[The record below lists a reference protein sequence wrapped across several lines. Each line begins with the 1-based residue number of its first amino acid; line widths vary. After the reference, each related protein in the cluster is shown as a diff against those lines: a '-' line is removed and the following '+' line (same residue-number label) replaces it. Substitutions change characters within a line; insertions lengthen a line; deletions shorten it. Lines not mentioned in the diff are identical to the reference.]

1 MKFLTFKDLQTLG
14 IVTNWP
20 TLGRM
25 IDGSGFPAGIRLSA
39 SKRAW
44 SEDEVKAWLATRAI
58 KPNAKSTVGA
68 TA

>member
-1 MKFLTFKDLQTLG
+1 MKFLTFKDLQSLG
-14 IVTNWP
+14 IVSNWP

-25 IDGSGFPAGIRLSA
+25 IEGSGFPAGIRLSA

-58 KPNAKSTVGA
+58 KPVAKADLGA
-68 TA
+68 TV